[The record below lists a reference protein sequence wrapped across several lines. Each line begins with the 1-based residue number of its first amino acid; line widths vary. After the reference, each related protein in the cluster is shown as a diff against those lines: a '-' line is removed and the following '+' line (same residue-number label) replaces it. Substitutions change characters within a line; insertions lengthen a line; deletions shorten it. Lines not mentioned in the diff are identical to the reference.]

1 MMGENKTINTQKL
14 VLLAIFT
21 AIVIILQFLG
31 ALVKFQF
38 SITLALVP
46 ITVGAALFG
55 MLAGAW
61 LGFVFGLVVL
71 ISGDANVF
79 LMLNPAATVFIVL
92 MKGALAGF
100 AAGLVYKLL
109 KTGNKTIAA
118 VSAAIACPVVN
129 TGIFVIGCYAFFL
142 PTLSEWGID
151 SGAASVTSYI
161 LLGMVGVNFL
171 IEFCISL
178 VLSPTI
184 SRLIQYRYNIKEH

>member
-1 MMGENKTINTQKL
+1 MNENRKFNTQKL

-31 ALVKFQF
+31 AFIKFQF

-55 MLAGAW
+55 VFAGAW

-71 ISGDANVF
+71 ISGDANAF
-79 LMLNPAATVFIVL
+79 LMLNPAATIIIVL

-100 AAGLVYKLL
+100 TAGLVYKLL
-109 KTGNKTIAA
+109 QAGNKTIAA
-118 VSAAIACPVVN
+118 IAAAIACPVVN
-129 TGIFVIGCYAFFL
+129 TGVFIIGCYAFFL
-142 PTLSEWGID
+142 PALSEWGID
-151 SGAASVTSYI
+151 YGAASVTSYI
-161 LLGMVGVNFL
+161 LLGLVGVNFL

-184 SRLIQYRYNIKEH
+184 SRLIQYRYDSKERQ